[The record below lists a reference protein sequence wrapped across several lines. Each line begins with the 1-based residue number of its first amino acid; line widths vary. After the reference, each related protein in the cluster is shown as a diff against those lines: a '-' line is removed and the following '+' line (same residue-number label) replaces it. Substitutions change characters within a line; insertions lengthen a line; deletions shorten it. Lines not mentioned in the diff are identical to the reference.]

1 MVNNPFFVTNELM
14 MLNKN
19 QQYYENNAQDFYDST
34 VTVDM
39 QTLYEQFLPLIP
51 AGGAILDA
59 GCGAGRDSKAFLD
72 LGFYVEAFDASDKLA
87 LLASELTRIKVS
99 VDLFQTFESKKQ
111 FDAIWACA
119 SLLHV
124 SLLELPVVFSS
135 LSKMLKS
142 DGLFYCSFKYG
153 EGEVARNGRVF
164 TNLNE
169 CGLAMLIKGSPLR
182 IKDQWITADLREGRE
197 DEQWLNVILQKD

>member
-1 MVNNPFFVTNELM
+1 
-14 MLNKN
+14 MLSTN

-34 VTVDM
+34 IAVNM
-39 QTLYEQFLPLIP
+39 QSLYRQFLPLIP
-51 AGGAILDA
+51 AGGSILDA
-59 GCGAGRDSKAFLD
+59 GCGAGRDSKAFLE
-72 LGFYVEAFDASDKLA
+72 LGFDVEAFDASEKLA
-87 LLASELTRIKVS
+87 LLASELTGIKVA

-124 SLLELPVVFSS
+124 SLLDLPAVFAS
-135 LSKMLKS
+135 LSNILKT

-169 CGLAMLIKGSPLR
+169 CGFASLIKGLPLR
-182 IKDQWITADLREGRE
+182 TKAQWITADLREGRE
-197 DEQWLNVILQKD
+197 SEQWLNVILQKD

>member
-1 MVNNPFFVTNELM
+1 
-14 MLNKN
+14 MLNTN
-19 QQYYENNAQDFYDST
+19 QQYYNNNAQDFYDST
-34 VTVDM
+34 IALNM
-39 QTLYEQFLPLIP
+39 QMLYRQFLPLIP

-72 LGFYVEAFDASDKLA
+72 LGFDVEAFDASEKLA
-87 LLASELTRIKVS
+87 LLASELTGLKVA
-99 VDLFQTFESKKQ
+99 VDFFQTFASKKT

-124 SLLELPVVFSS
+124 SLLDLPAVFSS
-135 LSKMLKS
+135 LSDMLKS
-142 DGLFYCSFKYG
+142 EGVFYCSFKYG

-169 CGLAMLIKGSPLR
+169 YGLAMLIKDLPLR
-182 IKDQWITADLREGRE
+182 IKQQWRTADLREGRE

>member
-1 MVNNPFFVTNELM
+1 
-14 MLNKN
+14 MLNIN
-19 QQYYENNAQDFYDST
+19 QQYYEQNAQDFYDST

-51 AGGAILDA
+51 AGGFILDA

-72 LGFYVEAFDASDKLA
+72 LGFDVAAFDASEKLA
-87 LLASELTRIKVS
+87 LLASELTGKKVS

-124 SLLELPVVFSS
+124 SLKELPAVFSS
-135 LSKMLKS
+135 LSNMLKP
-142 DGLFYCSFKYG
+142 DGFFYCSFKYG
-153 EGEVARNGRVF
+153 AEEVARNGRLF

-169 CGLAMLIKGSPLR
+169 CGFAALIEGLPLF
-182 IKDQWITADLREGRE
+182 IKEQWITADLREGRE
-197 DEQWLNVILQKD
+197 DEQWLNVILHKD